1 MKFCAHIDLKWSCE
15 QYDLLPHLFDFQKV
29 VAAWSQEGEKK
40 KSNITWSGKI
50 IHVRN
55 KEKRSVEFFLLKAPR
70 PLWSTD

>member
-40 KSNITWSGKI
+40 NQILLGQ
-50 IHVRN
+50 VR
-55 KEKRSVEFFLLKAPR
+55 SY
-70 PLWSTD
+70 T